1 MISNSFFLNLI
12 MPIAKNLTLAHLTI
26 GATPMDT
33 INAAAAAGFGATGI
47 RICGRRPGDPFATP
61 VVGSLETIQGLRQ
74 RAADLG
80 VRLSNVSGYQ
90 FYPGVNLSQV
100 APIVEATAELG
111 IRVLV
116 ANGFDPDEARFTD
129 IFSRYCELAEKAQIR
144 VALEFLPYSGV
155 RNLDAAL
162 RVIQASGSS
171 SAGVLLDALHLERS
185 GAAPD
190 VIGEIPPQR
199 IVFAQLC
206 DALTWRGA
214 KSDEA
219 LLQEARG
226 ARLPAGEGDLPLFD
240 FLDALPE
247 GCEIEYEVARKDMVE
262 RTPVEKAKAAAAD
275 AERFMTS
282 YFSYQNSSSRS

>member
-1 MISNSFFLNLI
+1 MRIV
-12 MPIAKNLTLAHLTI
+12 KNLTLAHLTI

-61 VVGSLETIQGLRQ
+61 VVDTPETIRELRQ

-80 VRLSNVSGYQ
+80 VRLSNASGYQ
-90 FYPGVNLSQV
+90 FYPDVSLGQV
-100 APIVEATAELG
+100 APVVEATAELG
-111 IRVLV
+111 IGVLV

-129 IFSRYCELAEKAQIR
+129 VFSRYCELAEKARIR

-162 RVIQASGSS
+162 RIIEASGSRT
-171 SAGVLLDALHLERS
+171 AGVLLDALHLERS
-185 GAAPD
+185 GAAPH
-190 VIGEIPPQR
+190 VISEIAPER

-206 DALTWRGA
+206 DALTWQGP

-240 FLDALPE
+240 FLDALPAD
-247 GCEIEYEVARKDMVE
+247 CEIEYEVARKDKAGC
-262 RTPVEKAKAAAAD
+262 TPIEKAKAAAVD

-282 YFSYQNSSSRS
+282 YFAYQNSSLRS